1 MNYLLVQDLGK
12 LEMHNG
18 QKLEKKIS
26 VMKNMVMGGC
36 ASHDYIKG

>member
-18 QKLEKKIS
+18 QKLEKNS
-26 VMKNMVMGGC
+26 VMKNMVKDGC
-36 ASHDYIKG
+36 ASHARLH